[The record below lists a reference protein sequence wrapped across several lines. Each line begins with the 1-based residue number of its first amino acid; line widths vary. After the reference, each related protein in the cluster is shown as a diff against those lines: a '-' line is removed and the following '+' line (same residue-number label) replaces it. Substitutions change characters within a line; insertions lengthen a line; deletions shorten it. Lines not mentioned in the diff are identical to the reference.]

1 MERPTTV
8 QGYANE
14 GTEPDDH
21 RRDPNSDINPPSQAN
36 DGHGSEGCVE
46 FVDPEQMVTYS
57 TALKRIAPEPGRHQQ
72 ENQVPQN
79 LHRVGGD
86 EKGKVD
92 LLLQNRAVLRIH
104 EKPSIQFKDQ
114 ARDVQPRQVA
124 VQPVHDE
131 SPPLAQAEDEALI
144 VVERAGQSPEFK
156 DQVRNVKPNKV
167 DYMPDRDQNTRRH
180 CNSTIRHSFGSGTGH
195 R

>member
-8 QGYANE
+8 HKYANE
-14 GTEPDDH
+14 GTEPDGH
-21 RRDPNSDINPPSQAN
+21 RRDPNSDSNPSSQVN

-57 TALKRIAPEPGRHQQ
+57 TALKKIAPEPGRH
-72 ENQVPQN
+72 NQVPQN
-79 LHRVGGD
+79 RHRGGGD
-86 EKGKVD
+86 EKGKVGH
-92 LLLQNRAVLRIH
+92 LLQNAAVLGMH
-104 EKPSIQFKDQ
+104 EKPSIHFKDQ

-167 DYMPDRDQNTRRH
+167 DYMPDRDQNIRRH